1 MKKQDKKIKVLLAD
15 DHLVVRM
22 GISAIISLEKDMT
35 VVAEAE
41 NGLDA
46 VRLAAEKKPD
56 VVVMDL
62 MMPKLDGAKATAEII
77 AANPATKV
85 IILTTF
91 GGSIDVKRALDAG
104 ASSALVKATSQRDLI
119 AAIRKTAAGE
129 SIICSEISNTL
140 EADADSVDLSERQF
154 EILSYVAKG
163 LNNREIAEVMH
174 VGRDCIRRTSRP
186 SSQSSA
192 SPRVPK
198 QLHLQSTAAW
208 SRCDAAADSPR
219 HTLRNVFFR

>member
-1 MKKQDKKIKVLLAD
+1 MKKPDSKTKVLLAD

-22 GISAIISLEKDMT
+22 GLSAIISLEKDMT

-41 NGLDA
+41 NGEDA

-62 MMPKLDGAKATAEII
+62 MMPKLDGARATAEIM

-104 ASSALVKATSQRDLI
+104 ATSALVKATSQKDLI
-119 AAIRKTAAGE
+119 EAIRRTAAGE

-140 EADADSVDLSERQF
+140 ESDADSVDLSERQF

-163 LNNREIAEVMH
+163 LNNREIAELMH
-174 VGRDCIRRTSRP
+174 VSRDCIKAHLKTIFAKLGVASR
-186 SSQSSA
+186 SEAVALAVNRSM
-192 SPRVPK
+192 VK
-198 QLHLQSTAAW
+198 
-208 SRCDAAADSPR
+208 
-219 HTLRNVFFR
+219 V

>member
-1 MKKQDKKIKVLLAD
+1 MKKPDRKIKVLLAD

-41 NGLDA
+41 NGIDA

-62 MMPKLDGAKATAEII
+62 MMPKLDGAKATAEIL
-77 AANPATKV
+77 AANPDVKI

-91 GGSIDVKRALDAG
+91 GGSIDVRRAIEAG
-104 ASSALVKATSQRDLI
+104 ARSALVKATSQKDLI
-119 AAIRKTAAGE
+119 EAIRRTADGE
-129 SIICSEISNTL
+129 SVICSEISNTI
-140 EADADSVDLSERQF
+140 EEDADSGRLSERQL
-154 EILSYVAKG
+154 EILALVAKG

-174 VGRDCIRRTSRP
+174 VGRDCVKAHLKTIFAILGAASR
-186 SSQSSA
+186 SEAVALAVNRSMIK
-192 SPRVPK
+192 V
-198 QLHLQSTAAW
+198 
-208 SRCDAAADSPR
+208 
-219 HTLRNVFFR
+219 

>member
-1 MKKQDKKIKVLLAD
+1 MKKPEKKTKVLLAD

-22 GISAIISLEKDMT
+22 GLSAIISLEKDMT

-41 NGLDA
+41 NGEDA

-56 VVVMDL
+56 VVVLDI
-62 MMPKLDGAKATAEII
+62 MMPKLDGAKATAEIL
-77 AANPATKV
+77 AANPEAKV

-104 ASSALVKATSQRDLI
+104 ARSALIKATSQRDLI
-119 AAIRKTAAGE
+119 AAIRRTAAGE
-129 SIICSEISNTL
+129 SVICSEISNTL
-140 EADADSVDLSERQF
+140 ESDADSVDLSERQI

-174 VGRDCIRRTSRP
+174 VGRDCIKAHLKTIFAKLGVASR
-186 SSQSSA
+186 SE
-192 SPRVPK
+192 
-198 QLHLQSTAAW
+198 
-208 SRCDAAADSPR
+208 AAALAVNRSM
-219 HTLRNVFFR
+219 VKV

>member
-1 MKKQDKKIKVLLAD
+1 MKKQEKKIRVLLAD

-22 GISAIISLEKDMT
+22 GIAAIISLEKDMT

-62 MMPKLDGAKATAEII
+62 MMPKLDGAKATAEIMS
-77 AANPATKV
+77 ANPATKV

-104 ASSALVKATSQRDLI
+104 ACSALVKATSQRDLI
-119 AAIRKTAAGE
+119 DAIRKTAAGE
-129 SIICSEISNTL
+129 PVICSEISNTL
-140 EADADSVDLSERQF
+140 ETNADSVDLSERQY

-163 LNNREIAEVMH
+163 LNNREIAELMH
-174 VGRDCIRRTSRP
+174 VGRDCIKAHLKTIFAKLGVASR
-186 SSQSSA
+186 SE
-192 SPRVPK
+192 
-198 QLHLQSTAAW
+198 
-208 SRCDAAADSPR
+208 AAALAVNRSM
-219 HTLRNVFFR
+219 VKV

>member
-1 MKKQDKKIKVLLAD
+1 MKKPDSKTKVLLAD

-22 GISAIISLEKDMT
+22 GLSAIISLEKDMT

-41 NGLDA
+41 NGEDA

-62 MMPKLDGAKATAEII
+62 MMPKLDGARATAEIM

-104 ASSALVKATSQRDLI
+104 AASALVKATSQKDLI
-119 AAIRKTAAGE
+119 EAIRRTAAGE

-140 EADADSVDLSERQF
+140 ESDADSVDLSERQF

-163 LNNREIAEVMH
+163 LNNREIAELMH
-174 VGRDCIRRTSRP
+174 VSRDCIKAHLKTIFAKLGVASR
-186 SSQSSA
+186 SEAVALAVNRSM
-192 SPRVPK
+192 VK
-198 QLHLQSTAAW
+198 
-208 SRCDAAADSPR
+208 
-219 HTLRNVFFR
+219 V

>member
-1 MKKQDKKIKVLLAD
+1 MKRPDSKTKVLLAD

-22 GISAIISLEKDMT
+22 GLSAIISLEKDMT

-41 NGLDA
+41 NGEDA

-62 MMPKLDGAKATAEII
+62 MMPKLDGARATAEIM

-104 ASSALVKATSQRDLI
+104 ATSALVKATSQKDLI
-119 AAIRKTAAGE
+119 EAIRRTAAGE

-140 EADADSVDLSERQF
+140 ESDADSVDLSERQF

-163 LNNREIAEVMH
+163 LNNREIAELMH
-174 VGRDCIRRTSRP
+174 VSRDCIKAHLKTIFAKLGVASR
-186 SSQSSA
+186 SEAVALAVNRSM
-192 SPRVPK
+192 VK
-198 QLHLQSTAAW
+198 
-208 SRCDAAADSPR
+208 
-219 HTLRNVFFR
+219 V

>member
-91 GGSIDVKRALDAG
+91 GGSIDVKRALDDG

-119 AAIRKTAAGE
+119 AAIRMTAAGE

-174 VGRDCIRRTSRP
+174 VGRDCIKAHLKTIFAKLGVASR
-186 SSQSSA
+186 SE
-192 SPRVPK
+192 
-198 QLHLQSTAAW
+198 
-208 SRCDAAADSPR
+208 AAALAVNRSM
-219 HTLRNVFFR
+219 VKV

>member
-1 MKKQDKKIKVLLAD
+1 MKNSDKKIKVLLAD

-22 GISAIISLEKDMT
+22 GIAAIISLEKDMT

-62 MMPKLDGAKATAEII
+62 MMPKLDGAQATAQILAE
-77 AANPATKV
+77 NPDAKI

-91 GGSIDVKRALDAG
+91 GGSIDVKHALDAG
-104 ASSALVKATSQRDLI
+104 AKSALVKASSQTELMD
-119 AAIRKTAAGE
+119 AIRRTAAGE
-129 SIICSEISNTL
+129 SVICSEISNTL
-140 EADADSVDLSERQF
+140 EADADSIELSDRQL

-163 LNNREIAEVMH
+163 LNNREIAEIMH
-174 VGRDCIRRTSRP
+174 VGRDCIKAHLKTAFTKLGVSSR
-186 SSQSSA
+186 SE
-192 SPRVPK
+192 
-198 QLHLQSTAAW
+198 
-208 SRCDAAADSPR
+208 AAA
-219 HTLRNVFFR
+219 LAVNRNMVKV